1 MNKLPGKV
9 MQLHNH
15 GNAADFL
22 GALARDFRARRVP
35 PQLIVVL
42 GVHRE
47 GDAQHVEFHA
57 GPTTPTPLEFLGLI
71 EMGKASF
78 ISGDGAR

>member
-9 MQLHNH
+9 MQLHTQ

-22 GALARDFRARRVP
+22 EALARDFRARRAP

-57 GPTTPTPLEFLGLI
+57 GPTMPTPLEFLGLI

-78 ISGDGAR
+78 VSGDGSR